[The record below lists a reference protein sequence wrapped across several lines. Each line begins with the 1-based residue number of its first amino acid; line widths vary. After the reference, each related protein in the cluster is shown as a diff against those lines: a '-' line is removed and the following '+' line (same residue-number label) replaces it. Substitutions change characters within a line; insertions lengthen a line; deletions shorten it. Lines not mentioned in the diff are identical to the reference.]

1 MKVTFELIM
10 NVLVLAVNLTASII
24 SFIMGNVPAGFA
36 WASCCCWIVVLMICD
51 HRCRK
56 SEEAWIELFHDRAFI
71 INLALV
77 MEKEQKEPTQDDN
90 QN

>member
-1 MKVTFELIM
+1 MEVTFELTM
-10 NVLVLAVNLTASII
+10 NVLVLAVDMTASII
-24 SFIMGNVPAGFA
+24 SFTNGNVSAGFA
-36 WASCCCWIVVLMICD
+36 WASCCCWIVALMICN

-56 SEEAWIELFHDRAFI
+56 SEEAWLELLHDRAFI

-77 MEKEQKEPTQDDN
+77 MENEQKETTQDDN